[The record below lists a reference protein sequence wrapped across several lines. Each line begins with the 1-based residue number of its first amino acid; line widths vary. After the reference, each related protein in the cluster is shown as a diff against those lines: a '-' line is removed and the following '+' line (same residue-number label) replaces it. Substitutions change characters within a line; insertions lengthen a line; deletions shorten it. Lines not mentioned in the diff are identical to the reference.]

1 MKMRT
6 CVTPEGKFRYGVH
19 HPSYQV
25 CNLRQ
30 KDHHFCLGRLPD
42 ETMVHNQDNF
52 PEGDLQVNGAFTV
65 YEIPNAFS
73 FRGSTFIDSGWA
85 ASRAKD
91 PLSIR
96 ISPPGEVSL
105 LKSLDSWAAKENMSS
120 QSVQGLFQ
128 ELPHSLLLALATT
141 STDPQDLV
149 RLAHLSCDFIKDSQ
163 RAEPVG
169 LAYSRRE
176 DGSPLPVIHD
186 RDLFEAV
193 GNNPFLPDIYKEIML
208 LRPGVQGRSEIVGDV
223 CEGEQSTRVFE
234 YLRRNSYI
242 PWGHYASNMSHQE
255 VRYRAADLSLKDMQ
269 GLRHLYYQRT
279 YVRLAR
285 ELGLEPA
292 AGPMSPQEM
301 EQLRQ
306 AILAQIEKKPEQVS
320 FTSTLWGWNFGF
332 DFAPTRYRLHGS
344 HQQVHQQH
352 AMVPQRVP
360 QAEQGRLTGEEFQG
374 FSAGDMIAETVK
386 EYLEETGQDFFRDYI
401 RCLRNNTRLDGGKGE
416 ESLVVH
422 EDKHVLLFVP
432 KAQVSQWELQLLPQE
447 QVGSIL
453 EADDECRRSLDRA
466 MLLALQI
473 LEGLGARMVT
483 SIEYSGRFTSPGLQR
498 LMYSFL
504 PKLPWSPG
512 SFSEAQHRFICG
524 HYPEDFAAACRN
536 QAAEIL
542 QDPGLFEPKSIS

>member
-6 CVTPEGKFRYGVH
+6 CVTPEGKFLYGVH
-19 HPSYQV
+19 HPCYQV
-25 CNLRQ
+25 HNLRQ
-30 KDHHFCLGRLPD
+30 KDHHLCLGRLPD
-42 ETMVHNQDNF
+42 ETMVHNQANF
-52 PEGDLQVNGAFTV
+52 PEGDLQVDGASTV

-85 ASRAKD
+85 SSRARD

-96 ISPPGEVSL
+96 IGHPGEVSL
-105 LKSLDSWAAKENMSS
+105 SSTLASWAGRENISGES
-120 QSVQGLFQ
+120 AEELFK
-128 ELPHSLLLALATT
+128 ELPASLLLALATT

-149 RLAHLSCDFIKDSQ
+149 RLAHLSCDFIKDS
-163 RAEPVG
+163 RSDSPVG

-176 DGSPLPVIHD
+176 DGSLVPLIHD

-193 GNNPFLPDIYKEIML
+193 GNNLFLPDAYKEVML
-208 LRPGVQGRSEIVGDV
+208 LRPGAQGSSEIVGDV
-223 CEGEQSTRVFE
+223 PDGEQGTRVFE

-242 PWGHYASNMSHQE
+242 PWGHYASNMSHQA
-255 VRYRAADLSLKDMQ
+255 VRYRARDLSLKDMQ

-279 YVRLAR
+279 YLRLAR
-285 ELGLEPA
+285 ELGIEPA
-292 AGPMSPQEM
+292 ANAMSRQEM
-301 EQLRQ
+301 EELRL
-306 AILAQIEKKPEQVS
+306 AILAEIEKKPGQVS

-344 HQQVHQQH
+344 HQQIHQQH

-360 QAEQGRLTGEEFQG
+360 QAQQGRLTGEDYRG

-386 EYLEETGQDFFRDYI
+386 EYQEETGQDFFRDYI
-401 RCLRNNTRLDGGKGE
+401 SCLRNNIRLDGGYGE
-416 ESLVVH
+416 DSLVVH
-422 EDKHVLLFVP
+422 EDEHVLLFVP
-432 KAQVSQWELQLLPQE
+432 KAQVSQWELELMPKE
-447 QVGSIL
+447 RVGSIL
-453 EADDECRRSLDRA
+453 EADAGCRQALDRA

-473 LEGLGARMVT
+473 LEGLGAKMVT
-483 SIEYSGRFTSPGLQR
+483 SIEYSGRFTNPGRQHL
-498 LMYSFL
+498 LYCFL

-536 QAAEIL
+536 QAAKIL
-542 QDPGLFEPKSIS
+542 QDPGG